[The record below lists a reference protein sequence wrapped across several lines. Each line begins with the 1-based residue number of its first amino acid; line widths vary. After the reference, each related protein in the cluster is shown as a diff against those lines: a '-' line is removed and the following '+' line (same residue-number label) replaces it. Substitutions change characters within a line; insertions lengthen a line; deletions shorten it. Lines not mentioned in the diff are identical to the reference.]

1 MFTAREGFD
10 LLQDAMSVVC
20 GPKMCVFRR
29 VHIVYSSE
37 CASVSLSQ
45 SHVLPPVCVCAC
57 ALLSVLFMWCC
68 VHTRLVCVCVCNV
81 NLLGWRQD

>member
-37 CASVSLSQ
+37 CACVSLSQ
-45 SHVLPPVCVCAC
+45 SHVLHPVCVCLCLAECFVYVVLC
-57 ALLSVLFMWCC
+57 A
-68 VHTRLVCVCVCNV
+68 HTSCVCVCNV